1 MDTKK
6 LYPLKF
12 IPIPSEKPW
21 GGSALIAKLGKTF
34 TVADEDGN
42 ESELTSN
49 DKIGESWE
57 IADMGFND
65 SVVSQG
71 WLAGNTIGELMETYM
86 ERIVGDD
93 LYNYYG
99 RQFPL
104 LVKFLDIQDRLSVQ
118 VHPDDVTAA
127 ERYDSLGKSEV
138 WYILDAEPDAK
149 IYLGFNRNINAGE
162 LYERCL
168 SGTVEEVLN
177 VIHPQKGDVIHITPG
192 TVHAADKGILIA
204 EIQESSDLTF
214 RLYDWGREHNPQ
226 TARPIHLEEA
236 MDFINYDKFDDSL
249 YIKAAESQNN
259 GEPVRCLVKSDE
271 FTISLMNV
279 DSPLLIETDKFNRFL
294 IYSCIEGSAQIK
306 KSLKEADSEDV
317 ILKKGETILIP
328 ADMDN
333 FYIVPLS
340 AGTQLIESMVERREE
355 MDEYIDPDTE
365 PFLEGEDYGGLE
377 TMNDPEDEE
386 D

>member
-1 MDTKK
+1 METKK
-6 LYPLKF
+6 LYPLRF
-12 IPIPSEKPW
+12 IPIPSVKPW
-21 GGSALIAKLGKTF
+21 GGSGLISKLGKAF
-34 TVADEDGN
+34 TVSDDDGN
-42 ESELTSN
+42 ETELTAN

-65 SVVSQG
+65 SVVSHG

-118 VHPDDVTAA
+118 VHPDDMIAA

-138 WYILDAEPDAK
+138 WYVLDAAPDAK
-149 IYLGFNRNINAGE
+149 VYLGFNRDTNAGE

-168 SGTVEEVLN
+168 NGTVEEILN

-214 RLYDWGREHNPQ
+214 RLYDWGREHNPE

-236 MDFINYDKFDDSL
+236 MDFIDYNKVDDSL
-249 YIKAAESQNN
+249 YRKADSLQNN
-259 GEPVRCLVKSDE
+259 GEPVCRLVKSDE
-271 FTISLMNV
+271 FTISLMEVNA
-279 DSPLLIETDKFNRFL
+279 PLLIETERFNRFL
-294 IYSCIEGSAQIK
+294 IYSCIEGSVEIK
-306 KSLKEADSEDV
+306 MSLKDAGHDV
-317 ILKKGETILIP
+317 FVLKKGETVLIP
-328 ADMDN
+328 ADMDD
-333 FYIVPLS
+333 FYIVPLE
-340 AGTQLIESMVERREE
+340 AGAKLIESMVERREE
-355 MDEYIDPDTE
+355 TDEYIDPDTE
-365 PFLEGEDYGGLE
+365 PFLEGEDYEGLE
-377 TMNDPEDEE
+377 SMDDDLLEE